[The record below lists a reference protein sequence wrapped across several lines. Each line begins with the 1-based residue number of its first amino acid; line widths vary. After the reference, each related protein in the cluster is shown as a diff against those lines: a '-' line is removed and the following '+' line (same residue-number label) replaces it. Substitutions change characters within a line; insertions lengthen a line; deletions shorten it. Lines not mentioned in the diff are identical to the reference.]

1 VDVAHFAQARDLSDD
16 PEDQAGIA
24 GPRLGYI
31 GVIDE
36 RVDLELIDQ
45 IATQRPDWQI
55 IMVGPVVKIDP
66 ATLPRRPNIH
76 YLGGKNYEEL
86 PRYLAGWDI
95 AILPFA
101 RNEAT
106 RYISPTKT
114 PEYLSAGC
122 RVIST
127 SIRDVVHPYG
137 VKNLVAIAD
146 DAEAFIIR
154 AESILADRAGYDGW
168 LNQVDGFLKDISWDK
183 TFASM
188 WKLVNDQF
196 VVKDVMV
203 TSTVYGTQA

>member
-1 VDVAHFAQARDLSDD
+1 
-16 PEDQAGIA
+16 
-24 GPRLGYI
+24 
-31 GVIDE
+31 
-36 RVDLELIDQ
+36 
-45 IATQRPDWQI
+45 
-55 IMVGPVVKIDP
+55 M
-66 ATLPRRPNIH
+66 
-76 YLGGKNYEEL
+76 GGKTYDEL
-86 PRYLAGWDI
+86 PHYLAGWDI
-95 AILPFA
+95 AFLPFA

-114 PEYLSAGC
+114 PEYLAAGR

-146 DAEAFIIR
+146 DADTFIIR
-154 AESILADRAGYDGW
+154 AEALLADGAGYDAW
-168 LNQVDGFLKDISWDK
+168 LSRVDKFLTDISWEK
-183 TFASM
+183 TFAAM